1 MPSFAHRK
9 QTLTRRSRTLLIVT
23 IAIATTVAAIILVRR
38 GASRA
43 AEMQCTNN
51 LKQIGLALWNYHDT
65 YSAFPPA
72 RDADHS
78 WRIRV
83 LPYMWSSPQYSVYD
97 FDQPW
102 NSDNNITIDTRPL
115 PNKSDVLVVFGNP
128 YGPACDVNNSHVT
141 SYLVIVGDDAFAHPN
156 QTRAKADISDGL
168 ESTIAAVEI
177 ARSNV
182 HWLSPVDLEFDKM
195 SFTINDGPQS
205 ISSLHPTG
213 PAVLFCDGAVFRVN
227 PAIDPELVR
236 GMCTI
241 RGGEQI
247 SRDSLIAK
255 GLLVP

>member
-1 MPSFAHRK
+1 M
-9 QTLTRRSRTLLIVT
+9 I
-23 IAIATTVAAIILVRR
+23 AAIILVRR

-43 AEMQCTNN
+43 AETQCTNN

-65 YSAFPPA
+65 FSAFPAA
-72 RDADHS
+72 RDGDHS

-83 LPYMWSSPQYSVYD
+83 LPFMWSSPQYSVYD
-97 FDQPW
+97 FDQTW
-102 NSDNNITIDTRPL
+102 NSENNITIDTRPL
-115 PNKSDVLVVFGNP
+115 PNKSGEPVVIGNP
-128 YGPACDVNNSHVT
+128 YGPACDVDDPHVT
-141 SYLVIVGDDAFAHPN
+141 SYLLIVGDDAFAHRN
-156 QTRAKADISDGL
+156 QARTKADMTDGL
-168 ESTIAAVEI
+168 ENTIAAVEI

-236 GMCTI
+236 GMCTL